1 MGGLYFSIN
10 YFIPN
15 VGLAIVLNLPLAV
28 KHLDGSVLELLKP
41 ITLIISFSQVF
52 LACWTLYVS
61 HDPNPNLT

>member
-15 VGLAIVLNLPLAV
+15 VGLAIVLNLPIAV
-28 KHLDGSVLELLKP
+28 KQLDSSVLEPLKP

-61 HDPNPNLT
+61 NDPNLT